1 MNNLKTVW
9 SDYPDLSQYPRPQMV
24 RDSYISLNGEWDY
37 KIIKGDLSYKPEE
50 GEVYDGKINVPFA
63 PESFLSGVNRTL
75 LPDEVLVYRTFFTK
89 EEGDVALLHF
99 GAVDYKCRVYING
112 YLVAEH
118 TGGYTPFEC
127 EIQSYLREGKNE
139 LTVCVTDPSD
149 TAPIS
154 RGKQATNHGGI
165 WYTPTSGIWQS
176 VWLEYLPKEYVK
188 RIKYTSDIDSMTV
201 KITVEINTD
210 IKNFQVIAHDGKTY
224 ESKDGSVTVDCGGC
238 GLWTPETPSLYP
250 FEISVGKDKV
260 GSYYALRRFSV
271 GRRKDGKPCFSLN
284 GKPYFMTGLL
294 DQGYWSDGLYTAPSD
309 EALVYDIELA
319 KRCGFNTLRKHIKVE
334 PLRWY
339 YHCDRLGMIVW
350 QDFVNGGGKYNPFA
364 ILLMPNIGIH
374 VKDSRYGFYSRKD
387 KEGRDLYY
395 KEMKEI
401 VDLLG
406 SSPCIALW
414 TPFNEGWGQ
423 FDSLKVCNYLRS
435 LDDTRLIDHAS
446 GWSDQGGEIR
456 SIHKYFVPFKMPKR
470 EKRPVVLSEFGG
482 YSMKVDDHAFSDKIF
497 GYAIYKETDKLNAA
511 IKDLWE
517 KELLPA
523 KKAGLCASVY
533 TQLSDV
539 QSEVNGLVTYDR
551 RVVKVDEKELR
562 ELNEELINEFSQ

>member
-1 MNNLKTVW
+1 MNNLKTIW
-9 SDYPDLSQYPRPQMV
+9 SDTPDLSQYPRPQMV
-24 RDSYISLNGEWDY
+24 RDSYFSLNGEWDY

-50 GEVYDGKINVPFA
+50 SEVYDGKIVVPFA

-75 LPDEVLVYRTFFTK
+75 MPDEALIYRTFFKK
-89 EEGDVALLHF
+89 EQGDVALLHF
-99 GAVDYKCRVYING
+99 GAVDYKCKVYVNG
-112 YLVAEH
+112 YPAAEH

-127 EIQSYLREGKNE
+127 EIQEYIREGKNE

-149 TAPIS
+149 TKPIS

-176 VWLEYLPKEYVK
+176 VWLEYLPAEYVK
-188 RIKYTSDIDSMTV
+188 RIKYTSDIDAM
-201 KITVEINTD
+201 TVEIRAEINTGS
-210 IKNFQVIAHDGKTY
+210 KNFKVKAHDGKVF
-224 ESKDGSVTVDCGGC
+224 ESVDGKVTLDCGGC
-238 GLWTPETPSLYP
+238 GLWSPESPSLYP
-250 FEISVGKDKV
+250 FEITVGKDKV
-260 GSYYALRRFSV
+260 GSYFALRRFGT
-271 GRRKDGKPCFSLN
+271 GRRKDGKHCFTLN

-319 KRCGFNTLRKHIKVE
+319 KKCGFNTLRKHIKIE

-339 YHCDRLGMIVW
+339 FHCDRLGMIVW
-350 QDFVNGGGKYNPFA
+350 QDFVNGGGGFNPLA
-364 ILLMPNIGIH
+364 SLILPNVGIRI
-374 VKDSRYGFYSRKD
+374 KDSHYGFYRRKD

-395 KEMKEI
+395 KEMKEV

-406 SSPCIALW
+406 SCPCIALW
-414 TPFNEGWGQ
+414 TPFNEAWGQ
-423 FDSLKVCNYLRS
+423 FDSLKVCDYLRS

-456 SIHKYFVPFKMPKR
+456 SIHKYFVPFRMPKR

-482 YSMKVDDHAFSDKIF
+482 YSMKVEDHAFSDKIF

-511 IKDLWE
+511 IKNLWE

-523 KKAGLCASVY
+523 KAQGLCASIY

-551 RVVKVDEKELR
+551 RVVKADETALR
-562 ELNEELINEFSQ
+562 KLNEKLITEFSE